1 VEYTRYFLAYILQ
14 YQFHRA
20 ACGMSGWDGPLHRC
34 SIYGNEEVGSRFQAM
49 LEMGMSRPWP
59 DALEAFTGSR
69 EMDASAVVEYYA
81 PLMEWLQEQNRNR
94 QCGW

>member
-1 VEYTRYFLAYILQ
+1 
-14 YQFHRA
+14 
-20 ACGMSGWDGPLHRC
+20 
-34 SIYGNEEVGSRFQAM
+34 M